1 MKLYE
6 ILDTKIDIEIK
17 INNINLFKTSCVID
31 NIRYEC
37 DFEKI
42 KSTSELKSVIDCVIY
57 LDNDYIP
64 LNSFNSKQMTDNDLK
79 KLKSLM
85 QTMMNGE
92 LQNLYDVEF
101 SINYG
106 HKRSYELSNLHN
118 ANKVFNFIKQSFELL
133 KHYHKIDYICY
144 SSKGNKRTNTYKKL
158 ISKVINIK
166 DEIKISYNEN
176 SFILLKV

>member
-6 ILDTKIDIEIK
+6 ILDTKIDIVIK
-17 INNINLFKTSCVID
+17 INSINLFKTSCDID

-42 KSTSELKSVIDCVIY
+42 KSTSELKSVIDYVID
-57 LDNDYIP
+57 LNNDYIP
-64 LNSFNSKQMTDNDLK
+64 VNSKQMTDNDLK

-101 SINYG
+101 SIIYG
-106 HKRSYELSNLHN
+106 YKRSFELSNLHN

>member
-6 ILDTKIDIEIK
+6 ILDSKIDTVIK
-17 INNINLFKTSCVID
+17 INNINLFKTMCYID

-42 KSTSELKSVIDCVIY
+42 KSTSELKSAIDYVID
-57 LDNDYIP
+57 LNNDYIP
-64 LNSFNSKQMTDNDLK
+64 VNSKQMTDNDLK

-101 SINYG
+101 SIIYG
-106 HKRSYELSNLHN
+106 HKRSFELSNLHN

-133 KHYHKIDYICY
+133 KQYHKIDYICY